1 MMQPCASAAKLRG
14 GGPSLTRGVEAI
26 VLFGRPP
33 PRTVIGACYAAAGP
47 ELVLCLLSSSCRPRT
62 QGDAGRRL
70 SGRGEPPQSQQPLP
84 RHRDDQC
91 LSRAGPGVRGPPPV
105 PPRRRALLL
114 EDQEAPGQL
123 DHATS
128 DARVARLGQALL
140 APPG

>member
-26 VLFGRPP
+26 VLVGQPP

-70 SGRGEPPQSQQPLP
+70 SGCGEPPQGPEELP
-84 RHRDDQC
+84 RHPRDQG
-91 LSRAGPGVRGPPPV
+91 LSRARPGV
-105 PPRRRALLL
+105 
-114 EDQEAPGQL
+114 
-123 DHATS
+123 
-128 DARVARLGQALL
+128 
-140 APPG
+140 